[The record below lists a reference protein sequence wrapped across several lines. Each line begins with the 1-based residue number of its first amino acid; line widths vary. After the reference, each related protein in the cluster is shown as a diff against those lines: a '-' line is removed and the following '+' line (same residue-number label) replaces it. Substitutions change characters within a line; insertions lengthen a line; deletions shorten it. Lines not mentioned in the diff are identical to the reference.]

1 MTLAER
7 LPTFELDALRSLQV
21 NARRLA
27 GEAGRRGEEA
37 EALLP
42 LIEAELSQRE
52 AAAPKKVR
60 AVRKRKVVVA
70 EADAESIP
78 VAG

>member
-1 MTLAER
+1 MTIAER
-7 LPTFELDALRSLQV
+7 LPTLETDALRSLQV

-27 GEAGRRGEEA
+27 TEEGKRGQEA

-52 AAAPKKVR
+52 PAPKPPVKRTRAPKK
-60 AVRKRKVVVA
+60 A
-70 EADAESIP
+70 
-78 VAG
+78 